1 MILDGKA
8 LSQKIKDE
16 LKIEVE
22 KLIKETG
29 KTPKL
34 AVVIVGEDPASKIYV
49 KNKKNACKYVGID
62 SVSVELPATI
72 TQAELENKLT
82 ELNNDPT
89 VNGILLQLP
98 LPKGFEERKA
108 LNCIDPIKDVDG
120 LTNVNLG
127 NLLTREWGLTACT
140 PTGVMEIFKEYNIE
154 LEGKNVVIINRS
166 LLVGKPLEQL
176 LITANATVTI
186 CHSRTPDVTPYTKKA
201 DIVITAVGKKNF
213 LTKEMIKKG
222 AVVIDVA
229 IVRDE
234 NGICGDC
241 DFENMKNKASYIT
254 PVPGGVGPLTIAMLL
269 KNTIKTFKKQNNI

>member
-16 LKIEVE
+16 LKLEVE
-22 KLIKETG
+22 NLIKQTG

-49 KNKKNACKYVGID
+49 KNKKTACKYVGIE
-62 SVSVELPATI
+62 SVAIELPATI
-72 TQAELENKLT
+72 SQQELELELT
-82 ELNNDPT
+82 KLNNDPT
-89 VNGILLQLP
+89 INGILLQLP
-98 LPKGFEERKA
+98 LPKGFKERDA

-120 LTNVNLG
+120 LSNTNLG

-140 PTGVMEIFKEYNIE
+140 PTGVMEIFKEYNID
-154 LEGKNVVIINRS
+154 LEGKHAVIINRS

-176 LITANATVTI
+176 LINANATVTV
-186 CHSRTPDVTPYTKKA
+186 CHSHTKDVSIFTKQA
-201 DIVITAVGKKNF
+201 DVIITAVGKKNF
-213 LTKEMIKKG
+213 LTKKMIKKG

-241 DFENMKNKASYIT
+241 DFEAMKNKASHIT

-269 KNTIKTFKKQNNI
+269 KNTIKTFKRQNNI